1 MCANLRQP
9 AHHRAGV
16 NYPAE
21 DKRMQIVLVTGGA
34 GFIGSHLVEALVR
47 DGYKVRVLDDLSTGS
62 LNNLSSVRNQIEF
75 TKGTVLEAGLC
86 TRLSRDAS
94 YVIHLAAIASV
105 PYSIENPLTTQT
117 VNVTGTLNILAAARD
132 AEIQRVVFA
141 SSSSVYGPTAPCPQT
156 TGLTPDPA
164 SPYAVTKV
172 TGEYYMRV
180 YFSCFGL
187 ETVNLRFFNVYG
199 PRQLPEGP
207 YASVIPK
214 FATTML
220 NGGKPVIEGDGE
232 QTRDFIHVS
241 DCVQAISRAMTAPG
255 VSGQTFNVAS
265 GTEISVNELFQR
277 ISGAMAYRGA
287 PEMAEARPGDV
298 RQSLADIG
306 PSVASL
312 GFDPHYTLDQ
322 GIAETLRWYSD
333 HYMASHH

>member
-1 MCANLRQP
+1 
-9 AHHRAGV
+9 
-16 NYPAE
+16 
-21 DKRMQIVLVTGGA
+21 MQIVLVTGGA

-75 TKGTVLEAGLC
+75 TKGTVLESGLC
-86 TRLSRDAS
+86 TRLCRDTS
-94 YVIHLAAIASV
+94 HVVHLAAIASV
-105 PYSIENPLTTQT
+105 PFSIENPLTTQT

-132 AEIQRVVFA
+132 ADIKRVVFA
-141 SSSSVYGPTAPCPQT
+141 SSSSVYGPDAPCPQT
-156 TGLTPDPA
+156 TGLTPDPV

-172 TGEYYMRV
+172 TGEYYMKV
-180 YFSCFGL
+180 YSSCFGL
-187 ETVNLRFFNVYG
+187 DTVNLRFFNVYG
-199 PRQLPEGP
+199 PRQMPEGP

-220 NGGKPVIEGDGE
+220 NGGRPVIEGDGE

-241 DCVQAISRAMTAPG
+241 DCVQAIMRAMTADG

-277 ISGAMAYRGA
+277 IGGTLAYRGG

-298 RQSLADIG
+298 RQSLADI
-306 PSVASL
+306 SATQAKL
-312 GFDPHYTLDQ
+312 GFEPRFSLDQ
-322 GIAETLRWYSD
+322 GIADTLRWYSD
-333 HYMASHH
+333 HYMAGRH